1 MLQFVQC
8 LPDICAALVVC
19 QAAKLPSPRV
29 PGPHVISDVKP
40 PQPVPASPDQSCSS
54 LAPPPLSRYISNIS
68 TAAGGGVWFTVR
80 TSHAVRGF
88 AICDDALRSEVCH
101 HLVHQMLDYVVWMH
115 RLNWRQQYVICAQ
128 ATLRRKWV
136 RNNAI
141 FRHQSMQNVQRR
153 TVRFNARGPPGWFLK
168 CYVCYG
174 KYKIVQEKL

>member
-1 MLQFVQC
+1 MSPRYLCSPSC
-8 LPDICAALVVC
+8 LPSC
-19 QAAKLPSPRV
+19 QAAKP

-40 PQPVPASPDQSCSS
+40 PQPVPGPSYRPDQSCPE
-54 LAPPPLSRYISNIS
+54 LLPPCLDISAI
-68 TAAGGGVWFTVR
+68 TTEVAEGGVWFTVR

-88 AICDDALRSEVCH
+88 AICDDALRSEVCQ
-101 HLVHQMLDYVVWMH
+101 HLVHQMLDYVVWLH
-115 RLNWRQQYVICAQ
+115 RLGWRQQYVICAQ

-141 FRHQSMQNVQRR
+141 FRHQSMQNVPRR

-168 CYVCYG
+168 CYGCYG

>member
-1 MLQFVQC
+1 MSPRYLCSPSC
-8 LPDICAALVVC
+8 LPSC
-19 QAAKLPSPRV
+19 QAPGSRV
-29 PGPHVISDVKP
+29 HTWSVTSNLHN
-40 PQPVPASPDQSCSS
+40 QSQVPAQTRPE
-54 LAPPPLSRYISNIS
+54 LLLPPLSRYISNIS
-68 TAAGGGVWFTVR
+68 TAAAGGGVWFTVR

-88 AICDDALRSEVCH
+88 AICDDALRSEVCQ
-101 HLVHQMLDYVVWMH
+101 HLVHQMLDYVVWLH
-115 RLNWRQQYVICAQ
+115 RLGWRQQYVICAQ

-168 CYVCYG
+168 CYGCYG

>member
-1 MLQFVQC
+1 MS
-8 LPDICAALVVC
+8 PDICAALVVC
-19 QAAKLPSPRV
+19 QAAKPPGPGSTRDQWRQTSTTSPR
-29 PGPHVISDVKP
+29 S
-40 PQPVPASPDQSCSS
+40 QLQTSPE
-54 LAPPPLSRYISNIS
+54 LLLSNIS
-68 TAAGGGVWFTVR
+68 TAAAWGGVWFTVR

-141 FRHQSMQNVQRR
+141 FRHQSMQNVPRR

-168 CYVCYG
+168 CYGCYG